1 MRVHRGYLFWGIFF
15 VLLGGIPLADQLG
28 WFDAGTGNLSGRLW
42 PLIIIAVGVAILLS
56 RSRIALLGTI
66 VTAFILGTIAGS
78 VLAGSGWVWG
88 LGDCTS
94 ADGSALATTNQ
105 SGSFGSPARVE
116 LASSCGSLEV
126 SPATGQTWDLH
137 AGHKGAAPS
146 IDAGIDR
153 LTVRSAG
160 GSGRQEWTVRL
171 PMAQVQTLT
180 VNASAIQ
187 SHLGLAGAALSG
199 LGLTINAGDAVVDAS
214 NATMSGLDVTVN
226 AGRAGI
232 TLGGATSGSITINAG
247 SVDVCV
253 PPSAALQ
260 LDVPGHI
267 AFDTNLDERGLS
279 QSGQTW
285 QRDGTGPRIT
295 LTVSGN
301 AARFDLDP
309 AEGCG

>member
-42 PLIIIAVGVAILLS
+42 PLIIIAIGVAILLS
-56 RSRIALLGTI
+56 RSRIALLGTV

-88 LGDCTS
+88 LGGCTS
-94 ADGSALATTNQ
+94 GDGIALTTTNQ
-105 SGSFGSPARVE
+105 SGSFSGPAQVE
-116 LASSCGSLEV
+116 LTSSCGTLDV
-126 SPATGQTWDLH
+126 VPASGQTWDLE
-137 AGHKGAAPS
+137 AGHKGDAPS
-146 IDAGIDR
+146 IDAGLDR
-153 LTVRSAG
+153 LTVRSAE
-160 GSGRQEWTVRL
+160 GSGRQEWAVRL
-171 PMAQVQTLT
+171 PMPQVDTLAVTANALQAHLDLGGATLSGLTLT
-180 VNASAIQ
+180 V
-187 SHLGLAGAALSG
+187 
-199 LGLTINAGDAVVDAS
+199 NAGDAVVAAS
-214 NATMSGLDVTVN
+214 GTTISGLDLTVN
-226 AGRAGI
+226 AGHAGV

-253 PPSAALQ
+253 PPSAALR
-260 LDVPGHI
+260 LEVPEHL

-285 QRDGTGPRIT
+285 QRAGSGPAIT
-295 LTVSGN
+295 LTISGN